1 MIILGARDRCFE
13 QCYDVQ
19 RSNVCCI
26 ISTPFDMSPETQGP
40 DTFTWNVAL
49 KTRCCFHRASRWA
62 MIFSVHA
69 HALPT
74 SFLEKKKTPKT
85 CQHRTPL
92 NLAGAS
98 IVSWCFLQIAGGG
111 PNSNDG
117 VPVFVC
123 TLKGGNKKRYIVRT
137 GSQCLF
143 VLCCC
148 CCCCLFICLFVWLV
162 GWWTNRESET
172 YRESETKNQKL
183 KAANQKLKPANQKPK
198 SRESETKKPAN
209 QKLKCANQKQNS
221 ANQKLRIRT

>member
-69 HALPT
+69 HALPA
-74 SFLEKKKTPKT
+74 SFFGKEKNAENMSTPNTPKFGRRV
-85 CQHRTPL
+85 H
-92 NLAGAS
+92 
-98 IVSWCFLQIAGGG
+98 CFLMFPADCWGG
-111 PNSNDG
+111 PNSKDG

-143 VLCCC
+143 VRCWCCC
-148 CCCCLFICLFVWLV
+148 W
-162 GWWTNRESET
+162 GDR
-172 YRESETKNQKL
+172 K
-183 KAANQKLKPANQKPK
+183 
-198 SRESETKKPAN
+198 
-209 QKLKCANQKQNS
+209 
-221 ANQKLRIRT
+221 

>member
-69 HALPT
+69 HALPA
-74 SFLEKKKTPKT
+74 SFFGKEKTPKT

-123 TLKGGNKKRYIVRT
+123 TLKGGNKKRYSEDGVPVFVCT
-137 GSQCLF
+137 LLLLLLLLLF
-143 VLCCC
+143 VY
-148 CCCCLFICLFVWLV
+148 LFVCLVGWLV
-162 GWWTNRESET
+162 GEQT
-172 YRESETKNQKL
+172 
-183 KAANQKLKPANQKPK
+183 ANQKL
-198 SRESETKKPAN
+198 T
-209 QKLKCANQKQNS
+209 ANQKQ
-221 ANQKLRIRT
+221 RIRN

>member
-1 MIILGARDRCFE
+1 MINLGARDRCFE

-49 KTRCCFHRASRWA
+49 KMRCCFHRASRWA

-69 HALPT
+69 HALPE

-85 CQHRTPL
+85 CQRRTPL
-92 NLAGAS
+92 NLAGAP

-111 PNSNDG
+111 PNSNDR

-148 CCCCLFICLFVWLV
+148 CCCCLFICLFGWLV
-162 GWWTNRESET
+162 CLVCLVCLACLVCLVCLVCLFVCFSPSKLET
-172 YRESETKNQKL
+172 LRRATATRQK
-183 KAANQKLKPANQKPK
+183 KWNNFVGICSAA
-198 SRESETKKPAN
+198 
-209 QKLKCANQKQNS
+209 
-221 ANQKLRIRT
+221 